1 MYTLRQN
8 IARWPK
14 VFTAVVL
21 LTVLDLVSSAASEP
35 RSFLNGLVIVLS
47 AVVAGIIYKLFA
59 PTHAFKVAALL
70 DRIEGRHE
78 SAIEHSCP
86 ECETEEDEYASDE
99 ETEEETEEESDVEP
113 TV

>member
-35 RSFLNGLVIVLS
+35 RSFLNGLVIVLT
-47 AVVAGIIYKLFA
+47 AIVAGIIYKLFA
-59 PTHAFKVAALL
+59 PVHADSIAALL
-70 DRIEGRHE
+70 DRVEGRHE

-86 ECETEEDEYASDE
+86 ECDNNDEEFASE

-113 TV
+113 VA

>member
-35 RSFLNGLVIVLS
+35 RSFLNGLVIVLT
-47 AVVAGIIYKLFA
+47 AIVAGVIYKMFA
-59 PTHAFKVAALL
+59 PVHAFKVAALL
-70 DRIEGRHE
+70 DRVEGHV
-78 SAIEHSCP
+78 SAIEPSTD
-86 ECETEEDEYASDE
+86 ENEYEEEIDET
-99 ETEEETEEESDVEP
+99 ETEEETDEES
-113 TV
+113 TL

>member
-35 RSFLNGLVIVLS
+35 RSVLNGLVIMLT
-47 AVVAGIIYKLFA
+47 AIVAGIIYALFA
-59 PTHAFKVAALL
+59 PVHAFKVAALL
-70 DRIEGRHE
+70 DRIEGRQVE
-78 SAIEHSCP
+78 TVEPSDED
-86 ECETEEDEYASDE
+86 TEEDYEEEIDE
-99 ETEEETEEESDVEP
+99 TETEEESDED
-113 TV
+113 TTL